1 MAISLTVTL
10 SSLDDYARL
19 MGLDMN
25 GWNQTKLP
33 ATPTGAECPH
43 IWFQEPDL
51 RTAETVGRDD
61 VANALDIAEDMIAH
75 ALGFKVLRT
84 WEAAEEHQ
92 WLYPRNAVQ
101 IESPIFETDWGQVYQ
116 PGIKASSIVVASQNC
131 IYSDEDGDGVLDTV
145 TITVTAAQMLAVNAT
160 VRELAVYFEGETD
173 DAWEIRPLK
182 IVENSTTGDIAI
194 TGPAC
199 RFLDPDLWF
208 AASPS
213 AIDLDPAPAPPASGN
228 FVLAAD
234 VRRVYNDQTI
244 QGEIV
249 WKGGDTCSLVSCAEV
264 CQDACVTVVNPRLG
278 HVRLTPASVDTS
290 SLYSP
295 IWTSNQ
301 CLLYANPT
309 AVRVNYYA
317 GLRKEYA
324 NRYRGDGR
332 MPGPLAEAIVRLAN
346 TLLPAAPCS
355 CGIIKQRW
363 ARDRAEKEKIDSVD
377 AALANAAFGSY
388 MAGAIWAWGV
398 IKRLNPIA
406 GGASL

>member
-1 MAISLTVTL
+1 MAISLTQTL
-10 SSLDDYARL
+10 STLDDYARI
-19 MGLDMN
+19 MGMDMN
-25 GWNQTKLP
+25 GWNQCKLP
-33 ATPTGAECPH
+33 ATPANAECPH
-43 IWFQEPDL
+43 IWFQEPNL

-61 VANALDIAEDMIAH
+61 VANAIDIAEDMIAH

-84 WEAAEEHQ
+84 WETAEEHQ
-92 WLYPRNAVQ
+92 WIYPRNAVQ
-101 IESPIFETDWGQVYQ
+101 TEYPIFTTDWGQVYQ
-116 PGIKASSIVVASQNC
+116 PGIKASTLVVDSAPC
-131 IYSDEDGDGVLDTV
+131 VYTDVDGDSVLDTV
-145 TITVTAAQMLAVNAT
+145 TITVVAAQMTAANAT
-160 VRELAVYFEGETD
+160 VRELAVYFEDETD

-182 IVENSTTGDIAI
+182 IVENPGTGNVTI

-213 AIDLDPAPAPPASGN
+213 AIDLDPTPAPPASGN

-234 VRRVYNDQTI
+234 VRRIYNDQTI

-249 WKGGDTCSLVSCAEV
+249 WKGGDVCTISCAEV

-278 HVRLTPASVDTS
+278 HVRLMPATCAG
-290 SLYSP
+290 LYSP
-295 IWTSNQ
+295 IAGTWSPE

-317 GLRKEYA
+317 GLWKEYA

-332 MPGPLAEAIVRLAN
+332 MPGTLAEAIVRLAN
-346 TLLPAAPCS
+346 TLLPAAPCN

>member
-1 MAISLTVTL
+1 MAISLTTTL
-10 SSLDDYARL
+10 STLDDYARI
-19 MGLDMN
+19 MGINMN
-25 GWNQTKLP
+25 GWNQTKFPTTP
-33 ATPTGAECPH
+33 AGAECPH
-43 IWFQEPDL
+43 IWFQEPNL
-51 RTAETVGRDD
+51 RTSETVGRDD
-61 VANALDIAEDMIAH
+61 VANAIDIAEDMIAH
-75 ALGFKVLRT
+75 ALGFKILRT
-84 WEAAEEHQ
+84 WETAEEHQ
-92 WLYPRNAVQ
+92 WIYPRNAIQ
-101 IESPIFETDWGQVYQ
+101 TESPIFELDWGQVYQ
-116 PGIKASSIVVASQNC
+116 PGIKASSIVVVSQNC

-145 TITVTAAQMLAVNAT
+145 TMTVTAAQMLATNAS
-160 VRELAVYFEGETD
+160 VRELAVYFEGETED
-173 DAWEIRPLK
+173 TWEIRPLK
-182 IVENSTTGDIAI
+182 IVENSVTHDITI

-208 AASPS
+208 ASSPV
-213 AIDLDPAPAPPASGN
+213 AITLPLIPAPPAIN
-228 FVLAAD
+228 FVTHAD
-234 VRRVYNDQTI
+234 IRRIYNDQSE
-244 QGEIV
+244 QGEII
-249 WKGGDTCSLVSCAEV
+249 WKGGDVCTLAACSEV

-290 SLYSP
+290 TLYSP
-295 IWTSNQ
+295 VWSTEY
-301 CLLYANPT
+301 CLAYPNPT

-317 GLRKEYA
+317 GLWKEYA
-324 NRYRGDGR
+324 SRYRGDGKI
-332 MPGPLAEAIVRLAN
+332 PGPLAEAIVRLAN